1 MTNKLTAHT
10 LNEKESEEVIESL
23 LKRKASVEAV
33 DGAAGSQEEII
44 KTIKAEIETEEGRVA
59 EEKKI
64 KETLTT

>member
-33 DGAAGSQEEII
+33 DGTAGSQEEII